1 MDLEFRNHA
10 LDNGMDIVSLR
21 NDHSHSVSFGFYVET
36 GSRDET
42 EAESGLSH
50 FLEHM
55 MFKGTDTRSADD
67 VNRRFDEL
75 GASFN
80 AFTSEEVTGYYA
92 SVLPE
97 NLEPT
102 LALFAE
108 ILRPAL
114 REDDFEMEKQVI
126 LEEIHM
132 YADSPPF
139 GADDQCR
146 EEFFADHPLGKI
158 VLGTVDSIETMHVET
173 MRQYFGRR
181 YAPDNITLA
190 ATGKIHSDQIVEL
203 AQRYCGDWEPSGTQ
217 RKLDMFSVPNLGF
230 KTLHK
235 PAAAQQY
242 TLSMAAGPP
251 SEPDKVRE
259 MAAMVLANMCL
270 GDGSGSRL
278 FWELIDP
285 GLVDSINVQG
295 MGYLDAGVIHSCMV
309 CAPEAVD
316 ENLEIMSRV
325 VKETI
330 DEGLTEKELQVAK
343 NRARSM
349 IVLGM
354 ETPRGCLRP
363 LAAEWMAHQRHTS
376 VEDNLDIVDSV
387 TLELTN
393 DMLRK
398 YPPLPALTMTVGP
411 RESISYPDDFVG

>member
-10 LDNGMDIVSLR
+10 LSNGMDVISLR
-21 NDHSHSVSFGFYVET
+21 NDAAHSVSFGFFVAT

-42 EAESGLSH
+42 DAESGLSH

-55 MFKGTDTRSADD
+55 MFKGTGTRSADD

-75 GASFN
+75 GASSN
-80 AFTSEEVTGYYA
+80 AFTNEECTGYYA

-114 REDDFEMEKQVI
+114 REEDFEMEKQVI

-139 GADDQCR
+139 GVDDQCR
-146 EEFFADHPLGKI
+146 ERFFAGHPLGQI
-158 VLGTVDSIETMHVET
+158 VLGTIESIETMRVET
-173 MRQYFGRR
+173 MRDYFDRR
-181 YAPDNITLA
+181 YAPDNIVLA
-190 ATGKIHSDQIVEL
+190 ATGRIHSDQLVEL
-203 AQRYCGDWEPSGTQ
+203 AQRVCGDWQSSGAT
-217 RKLDMFSVPNLGF
+217 RELKPFSRPNLGF
-230 KTLHK
+230 QTIQK
-235 PAAAQQY
+235 PAAMQQY
-242 TLSMAAGPP
+242 TLSMAPGPP
-251 SEPDKVRE
+251 AHPDKIRE
-259 MAAMVLANMCL
+259 IVALVLANMCL

-285 GLVDSINVQG
+285 GHVDSISISGV
-295 MGYLDAGVIHSCMV
+295 GYLDAGVIHSCMV
-309 CAPEAVD
+309 CAPELTED
-316 ENLEIMSRV
+316 NLAIMSRV
-325 VKETI
+325 IQETL
-330 DEGLTEKELQVAK
+330 DAGLDEKELQVVM

-363 LAAEWMAHQRHTS
+363 LAAEWMAHRRYTS
-376 VEDNLDIVDSV
+376 LEDNLDIIDSV
-387 TLELTN
+387 TLDLANE
-393 DMLRK
+393 MLRR

-411 RESISYPDDFVG
+411 REEVACPDGFTV